1 MEESVISTVVLPL
14 AIMLIMVSMGMSL
27 TVDDF
32 RRVLTEP
39 KQVGIGLFCQVVLLP
54 VLGFVVVAVFQLEP
68 IYAIGLILLAAAPG
82 GSTSNLI
89 VHAAD
94 GDRALS
100 VTLTALSNSIVWLTM
115 PFILNIAAG
124 MFGEGVQMT
133 SFPIVDTMVQVAL
146 LSVVPVLIGMGI
158 RRVNVGFAEKTEG
171 ISKIV
176 SAAFLFVI
184 ILALVAQ
191 NWETI
196 VTDGPRF
203 APAFITLNL
212 AGLAVGYFVSRAA
225 RIDHVQAAT
234 ISIEV
239 GIQNG
244 TLAITI
250 AFTVLG
256 NGEYAVIPGL
266 YSIWMYVSGF
276 AVAYWLARG
285 AASRRAAVAVGS
297 AQ

>member
-1 MEESVISTVVLPL
+1 MEESVLSSIVLPL

-27 TVDDF
+27 TVEDF
-32 RRVLTEP
+32 RRVLIEP
-39 KQVGIGLFCQVVLLP
+39 KQVSIGLLSQVVLLP
-54 VLGFVVVAVFQLEP
+54 LIGFVVVAIFQLQP
-68 IYAIGLILLAAAPG
+68 IYAIGLMLLAAAPG

-89 VHAAD
+89 VHTAD

-100 VTLTALSNSIVWLTM
+100 VTLTALSNAIVWLTM
-115 PFILNIAAG
+115 PFLLNFAAG
-124 MFGEGVQMT
+124 LYGDDAQIT
-133 SFPIVDTMVQVAL
+133 NFPIVSTMVQVAA

-158 RRVNVGFAEKTEG
+158 RRVNVAFAERTEK

-203 APAFITLNL
+203 APAFILLNL
-212 AGLAVGYFVSRAA
+212 AGLVVGYGVSRLA
-225 RIDHVQAAT
+225 RINHVQSAT
-234 ISIEV
+234 ISIET

-266 YSIWMYVSGF
+266 YSIWMYISGF
-276 AVAYWLARG
+276 AIAYWLARG
-285 AASRRAAVAVGS
+285 SANRAPISAATT
-297 AQ
+297 Q